1 MSNRAHK
8 RLAVWLAIL
17 LVVAGGALAHVWHIR
32 ALEAELR
39 AFADARGRE
48 QRADSPSLHFR
59 YATTAVVSK
68 DYVVFG
74 PATGKATLF
83 VAQAPGAD
91 APISGYEFFFER
103 RDGAWR
109 KTDSGHCSGEACRVQ
124 GRRLLAELDAR
135 LENEAQ
141 NQRLSDSP

>member
-1 MSNRAHK
+1 MKKTSRI
-8 RLAVWLAIL
+8 RLGVWLAL
-17 LVVAGGALAHVWHIR
+17 LALTAGGTLAHVAHIR

-48 QRADSPSLHFR
+48 QRADSPSIHFR
-59 YATTAVVSK
+59 YATKAVVSK

-103 RDGAWR
+103 REGEWV
-109 KTDSGHCSGEACRVQ
+109 KTDSGHCSGETCRVE

-135 LENEAQ
+135 LAQ
-141 NQRLSDSP
+141 GQAD